1 MPRPALRLFSL
12 RTLSAVA
19 AIALLCFIGWNTY
32 CYLKP
37 AALQTI
43 STLADTRTIKLPD
56 GTEVTLNHFS
66 VLGTHF
72 NVESYP
78 DDPEVKTTLLEGSV
92 AVSNK
97 SNSVRIVLKPN
108 ESAIYNKEKK
118 SMTLEVSDRVAEEI
132 AWRNGELIFT
142 NLPLQEIARQLSN
155 TFGVD
160 ISITDTAL
168 QNYRITARF
177 SSEEGLD
184 QILDLLHTVGNFNY
198 SYNNKEITITTK
210 LN

>member
-1 MPRPALRLFSL
+1 MTKNRKHS
-12 RTLSAVA
+12 
-19 AIALLCFIGWNTY
+19 FIV
-32 CYLKP
+32 
-37 AALQTI
+37 QTE
-43 STLADTRTIKLPD
+43 SVNV
-56 GTEVTLNHFS
+56 E

-198 SYNNKEITITTK
+198 SYNNKKITITTK

>member
-1 MPRPALRLFSL
+1 
-12 RTLSAVA
+12 
-19 AIALLCFIGWNTY
+19 
-32 CYLKP
+32 
-37 AALQTI
+37 
-43 STLADTRTIKLPD
+43 
-56 GTEVTLNHFS
+56 
-66 VLGTHF
+66 
-72 NVESYP
+72 
-78 DDPEVKTTLLEGSV
+78 
-92 AVSNK
+92 
-97 SNSVRIVLKPN
+97 
-108 ESAIYNKEKK
+108 
-118 SMTLEVSDRVAEEI
+118 MTLEVSDRVAEEI

-198 SYNNKEITITTK
+198 SYNNKKITITTK